1 MTTRRPAIRLI
12 IPAVAVVLLVACSES
27 APPAAD
33 APAAT
38 PASSAEYPVP
48 PPAPEPETPPAPA
61 RKPG

>member
-1 MTTRRPAIRLI
+1 MTTRSPFTRL
-12 IPAVAVVLLVACSES
+12 IPAVAAVLLVACSES

-33 APAAT
+33 APAAA

-48 PPAPEPETPPAPA
+48 PPAPEPETAPAPA